1 MSCGDASI
9 PSFVL
14 TALGMLDQKYV
25 KMIDDAVFMCSIREY
40 LVDDMLIGYYRELVA
55 SRLATALGFMS
66 TAIMTIWV
74 AYQGFMIIS
83 GANRQPIVPLMYKS
97 AKMVLILSL
106 VSLAAAQSP
115 WMADT
120 VLNFQALITAAIV
133 GEGSDVYQIIDI
145 NLAMGQVFN
154 ALVDGLV
161 GGQQASADG
170 KHLTSMAG
178 LVGQSGPAMLVSVL
192 ALMAEISITL
202 SIMLAPLFIFFLL
215 FQLTAPM
222 FWTWAKFL
230 LGTMVSLA
238 VLTLISGVLLKMMM
252 FYGAAVLAAFYVNGA
267 LGSILSIDIAGSAV
281 RMATMGGLSSAL
293 LMLVPPL
300 IMQFFNSGASFAASA
315 LSGSGAV
322 EKMTGQAAA
331 GGASAGAGGGNPA
344 LGNNAGGGAEPNMAA
359 ANNRM
364 ALQHVNRTEAMG
376 SGGSANAIGAEM
388 PRGAIGRAATS
399 GTGTQSAGFQRAQA
413 QTMELDNEAQVYRA
427 TQANPR
433 LGMGGELGVSGG
445 QTEASQRTET
455 RQSSTTYSGP
465 SSPASTSTAETGD
478 RPLSSNTQGILA
490 KANAP
495 TPAPG
500 ATASSATT
508 SPAGSPGPSATPVH
522 ASGPAAHG
530 EAVVRTQPRTA
541 GGMHGR
547 AQTR

>member
-83 GANRQPIVPLMYKS
+83 GANRQPIVPLMLKS
-97 AKMVLILSL
+97 GKMVLILSL
-106 VSLAAAQSP
+106 VSLVAAKSP
-115 WMADT
+115 WIADT

-202 SIMLAPLFIFFLL
+202 SIMLAPLFIFFLM

-222 FWTWAKFL
+222 FWTWTKFL

-322 EKMTGQAAA
+322 EKMAGQAAA
-331 GGASAGAGGGNPA
+331 GGASAGTGGGNSA
-344 LGNNAGGGAEPNMAA
+344 AGGAEPNMAA

-364 ALQHVNRTEAMG
+364 ALQNANRTDAMG
-376 SGGSANAIGAEM
+376 SVGGGGMNGVGSEM
-388 PRGAIGRAATS
+388 PRGAIGRAATGGS
-399 GTGTQSAGFQRAQA
+399 ATPSAGFQRAQA

-427 TQANPR
+427 TQQNPR
-433 LGMGGELGVSGG
+433 IGNGGELGVSGG
-445 QTEASQRTET
+445 QTEASRRLET
-455 RQSSTTYSGP
+455 
-465 SSPASTSTAETGD
+465 SPASTATNNASTLASKGAHGGEAYA
-478 RPLSSNTQGILA
+478 SANT
-490 KANAP
+490 
-495 TPAPG
+495 PG
-500 ATASSATT
+500 Q
-508 SPAGSPGPSATPVH
+508 SATPVH
-522 ASGPAAHG
+522 ALGPAANG
-530 EAVVRTQPRTA
+530 EAAGRTQTRA
-541 GGMHGR
+541 KGMHGR
-547 AQTR
+547 APQ